1 MRVNLTG
8 VVVLT
13 CLFCGF
19 AHAGSGAA
27 SPSVEM
33 LEFLGTYE
41 TSSGKEVDPLAL
53 SDVVARKKSPV
64 KKVSKKTTTAK
75 RKIKKKG
82 GVHE

>member
-1 MRVNLTG
+1 MLVKPAG
-8 VVVLT
+8 VVVLG
-13 CLFCGF
+13 CLVCGF

-27 SPSVEM
+27 SPSAEM

-53 SDVVARKKSPV
+53 SDVVGRKKGPV
-64 KKVSKKTTTAK
+64 KKTAGKTTAAQ
-75 RKIKKKG
+75 RKNKKKD

>member
-1 MRVNLTG
+1 MLVKPAG
-8 VVVLT
+8 VVVLG
-13 CLFCGF
+13 CLVCGF

-27 SPSVEM
+27 SPSAEM

-53 SDVVARKKSPV
+53 SDVVGRKKDPA
-64 KKVSKKTTTAK
+64 KKTAGKTTAVQ
-75 RKIKKKG
+75 RKNKKKD